1 MELLRLVGVVI
12 FTVMD
17 VALVGIYNIES
28 ITLVSAEENKE
39 DTE

>member
-17 VALVGIYNIES
+17 VALVDVYDIES
-28 ITLVSAEENKE
+28 TTLVSAEEKKE